1 MVVVN
6 IQTGDILIVPFTD
19 IGWSPYFP
27 LISGLVTEIGGLIS
41 HGKLFL
47 IVLTFYR
54 VANKVTCIKN
64 GNELYLL

>member
-1 MVVVN
+1 MQCNKIKLVVVVN

-41 HGKLFL
+41 HGKCY
-47 IVLTFYR
+47 I
-54 VANKVTCIKN
+54 
-64 GNELYLL
+64 